1 MPINQRALVD
11 VQFEERI
18 AWVTLNNGPVNALGS
33 DLLDQLTGVFDDLA
47 SSDVADVVVVSS
59 ALNIF
64 SAGAD
69 VKAMKRLSNA
79 ERIEYFRRVGRLL
92 SRLESVPFWTVSL
105 VEGKAIGAG
114 ADLSLAC
121 DFVFA
126 SSEAMW
132 SFPGY
137 LNGIR
142 LGVKRLVESRTISG
156 VWFDGTRQKNG
167 QRRSRDMGCGIRIH
181 EPGATVR
188 RNQSSFQLSR
198 ITVG

>member
-1 MPINQRALVD
+1 M
-11 VQFEERI
+11 
-18 AWVTLNNGPVNALGS
+18 
-33 DLLDQLTGVFDDLA
+33 A

-142 LGVKRLVESRTISG
+142 LGVKRLVARVGPSRAFGLMALGRKMGRDEAVTWGAVYEYTNREQLFAVISRLSSCHG
-156 VWFDGTRQKNG
+156 SPSA
-167 QRRSRDMGCGIRIH
+167 SRAEMFGSGSAV
-181 EPGATVR
+181 EATKILENSLTENVV
-188 RNQSSFQLSR
+188 SR
-198 ITVG
+198 F